1 MKRFLISALAIASI
15 VACSKDEVVDQ
26 QNTGVAIAFEQA
38 FVENATRAA
47 EDPSTTTAT
56 ITAFD
61 VWGFMDVNAGVVFN
75 QQRVTKNGNN
85 WTYSP
90 QQYWLPNHVY
100 YFGALAPVEN
110 AHWTLDTSNAGQ
122 TGVGTVSFENVN
134 GTEDLLYASTSVDT
148 NGTKVGQDMPK
159 VGLTF
164 SHLLSKVKFS
174 FTNGFASP
182 NYTISVKNIKM
193 IVPAKAEIAL
203 VGDWWS
209 TNKWEQYN
217 GTTTLE
223 FGDMES
229 EKIQVTKGAESQKER
244 LTIPAPATQEYTVT
258 FDVELYQGAVLAYSN
273 SLSTT
278 ISGAELKIGNA
289 YNFHATL
296 DHTNIAGDALDPIEF
311 DVTKVNEW
319 VDGNGYEGNVIDTE
333 VVGVKNADELV
344 AAVNNGAEH
353 IQLLDNI
360 NMNEPLVFTPKTRAT
375 ITNYTFD
382 LNGKNIVAPL
392 FAESNGS
399 INAGYT
405 DSYAFWVKDGASL
418 TINGEGTVSTQACK
432 YSIAVWAQGG
442 NVTIN
447 GGTYQNAGEGSDL
460 IYASANGHIVINGGT
475 FIANEKQAG
484 VDGTQEKHSAL
495 NLKGDGTAS
504 SITVYGGSFFKFDP
518 YKNKSENPPVSF
530 VADGYESVAEGDYFV
545 VVPAL
550 KQHSVATADQLFAA
564 VNAGGKITLTEN
576 IAISTPVIVNAGQK
590 VVVNLN
596 GKNITAG
603 KWAEAG
609 SNDATESYAFW
620 AKGGELVING
630 EGTVSTEACKYSMA
644 VWANGGKVTIN
655 GGTYKNAGEGSD
667 LIYASNGSVVDINGG
682 TFEACVKQPGTD
694 GTMNNRSALNCKDG
708 DYRAGK
714 AGFVVKGGKFLE
726 FNPADNA
733 SEVAHTDFCAD
744 GKTVEKDGNYF
755 IVK

>member
-38 FVENATRAA
+38 FVENATRA

-134 GTEDLLYASTSVDT
+134 GTEDLLYASTSVNT

-203 VGDWWS
+203 VEDWWS
-209 TNKWEQYN
+209 TNKWTNYA

-223 FGDMES
+223 FGDMNS
-229 EKIQVTKGAESQKER
+229 ERIQVTKGAESQNER
-244 LTIPAPATQEYTVT
+244 LTIPASANQVYTVT
-258 FDVELYQGAVLAYSN
+258 FDVELYQGNVLAYSN
-273 SLSTT
+273 ALSTT

-296 DHTNIAGDALDPIEF
+296 DHTNIAGTELKPIEF
-311 DVTKVNEW
+311 DVTPIKEW
-319 VDGNGYEGNVIDTE
+319 VDGNGYEGNVINTK
-333 VVGVKNADELV
+333 VVGVSSADEL
-344 AAVNNGAEH
+344 AAAAKAGATNFRLIDNVNGTLTFSNT
-353 IQLLDNI
+353 
-360 NMNEPLVFTPKTRAT
+360 MRSTPA
-375 ITNYTFD
+375 NYTLD
-382 LNGKNIVAPL
+382 LNGKTINVEGDAIVVD
-392 FAESNGS
+392 NG
-399 INAGYT
+399 
-405 DSYAFWVKDGASL
+405 VKL
-418 TINGEGTVSTQACK
+418 TINGNGTVKAG
-432 YSIAVWAQGG
+432 QGKSG
-442 NVTIN
+442 NALWVRHGDVTIN
-447 GGTYQNAGEGSDL
+447 GGSWYVGNDGNERNDCIYVGSADNKDKADLLDSSVTINAGTFEAAVMEYGQYWVLNIRDEFAAAGS
-460 IYASANGHIVINGGT
+460 T
-475 FIANEKQAG
+475 
-484 VDGTQEKHSAL
+484 
-495 NLKGDGTAS
+495 
-504 SITVYGGSFFKFDP
+504 ITVYGGSYKNFDP
-518 YKNKSENPPVSF
+518 ANNTSEGAKTDF
-530 VADGYESVAEGDYFV
+530 VADDYESVADGEYFV

-550 KQHSVATADQLFAA
+550 EQHSVDTAEELFAA

-590 VVVNLN
+590 VVIDLN

-708 DYRAGK
+708 DYKANN
-714 AGFVVKGGKFLE
+714 AGFVVKGGNFLE
-726 FNPADNA
+726 FNPANNA
-733 SEVAHTDFCAD
+733 SEGANTNFVAN
-744 GKTVEKDGNYF
+744 GYESVSDGNYF
-755 IVK
+755 IIVKK

>member
-1 MKRFLISALAIASI
+1 MKKLFIAAMALASV

-26 QNTGVAIAFEQA
+26 QQSVAIGFEQA
-38 FVENATRAA
+38 FVENATRATGTDA
-47 EDPSTTTAT
+47 NPSITTAN
-56 ITAFD
+56 IDAFD
-61 VWGFMDVNAGVVFN
+61 VWGFMDQNAGTVFE
-75 QQRVTKNGNN
+75 QQRVTKNGND

-90 QQYWLPNHVY
+90 LQYWLPGHDY
-100 YFGALAPVEN
+100 YFGALAPAED
-110 AHWTLDTSNAGQ
+110 AHWTLDTANADV

-134 GTEDLLYASTSVDT
+134 GTEDLVYASTSVNTD
-148 NGTKVGQDMPK
+148 NMKVGQDMPK

-203 VGDWWS
+203 VEDWWS
-209 TNKWEQYN
+209 TNKWENYD

-223 FGDMES
+223 FGDMNS
-229 EKIQVTKGAESQKER
+229 ERIQVTKGAESQKER
-244 LTIPAPATQEYTVT
+244 LTIPAGANQEYVVT
-258 FDVELYQGAVLAYSN
+258 FDVELYQGDVLAYSN
-273 SLSTT
+273 ALSTT

-311 DVTKVNEW
+311 NVTKVKEW

-333 VVGVKNADELV
+333 VVGVSSAAELV
-344 AAVNNGAEH
+344 AAAKDGATNFRLIKNVTET
-353 IQLLDNI
+353 LTFSEA
-360 NMNEPLVFTPKTRAT
+360 MRSAAA
-375 ITNYTFD
+375 NYTLD
-382 LNGKNIVAPL
+382 LNGKTIDVAGDAIVV
-392 FAESNGS
+392 ENG
-399 INAGYT
+399 
-405 DSYAFWVKDGASL
+405 VQL
-418 TINGEGTVSTQACK
+418 TINGNGTVKAGQNAS
-432 YSIAVWAQGG
+432 G
-442 NVTIN
+442 NALWVKHGDVTIN
-447 GGTYQNAGEGSDL
+447 GGSWYVGNDGNERNDCIYVGSAANKDNAGQFVS
-460 IYASANGHIVINGGT
+460 SVTINAGT
-475 FIANEKQAG
+475 FEAAVEEFGQYWVLNIQDKFAVAG
-484 VDGTQEKHSAL
+484 ST
-495 NLKGDGTAS
+495 
-504 SITVYGGSFFKFDP
+504 ITVYGGSYKNFDP
-518 YKNKSENPPVSF
+518 ANNVSEGAKTNF
-530 VADGYESVAEGDYFV
+530 VAQDYESVADGEFFN

-550 KQHSVATADQLFAA
+550 EQHFVATAAELFAA

-590 VVVNLN
+590 VVVDLN

-609 SNDATESYAFW
+609 SKDATESYAFW

-644 VWANGGKVTIN
+644 VWANGGKVVIN

-726 FNPADNA
+726 FNPANNA
-733 SEVAHTDFCAD
+733 SEGANTNFCAT
-744 GKTVEKDGNYF
+744 GKTVEEDGNYY

>member
-1 MKRFLISALAIASI
+1 MKKLFIAAMALASV

-26 QNTGVAIAFEQA
+26 QQSVAIGFEQA
-38 FVENATRAA
+38 FVENITRAN
-47 EDPSTTTAT
+47 DPSITKAT
-56 ITAFD
+56 LGAFD
-61 VWGFMDVNAGVVFN
+61 VWGFFTNEEDQKGAVFT
-75 QQRVTKNGNN
+75 QQRVTENGQD

-90 QQYWLPNHVY
+90 LQYWLPGNSYH
-100 YFGALAPVEN
+100 FGALAPVGS
-110 AHWTLDTSNAGQ
+110 SNWSVEPEMDDAGL
-122 TGVGTVSFENVN
+122 GVVSFENVD
-134 GTEDLLYASTSVDT
+134 GTEDLLYAEAFVETVDY
-148 NGTKVGQDMPK
+148 NK

-164 SHLLSKVKFS
+164 NHLLSKVKFS

-193 IVPAKAEIAL
+193 IVPAEASIDLTADWKW
-203 VGDWWS
+203 VGH
-209 TNKWEQYN
+209 N

-229 EKIQVTKGAESQKER
+229 EKIQVTKGAESKNER
-244 LTIPAPATQEYTVT
+244 LTIPALATQEYTVT
-258 FDVELYQGAVLAYSN
+258 FDVELYQGDVLAYSN
-273 SLSTT
+273 ALSTT

-296 DHTNIAGDALDPIEF
+296 DHTNIAGDALKPIEF

-333 VVGVKNADELV
+333 VVGVSSAAELV
-344 AAVNNGAEH
+344 AAAKAGATNFRLIDNVNGTLTFSNTMRSA
-353 IQLLDNI
+353 
-360 NMNEPLVFTPKTRAT
+360 A
-375 ITNYTFD
+375 NYTLD
-382 LNGKNIVAPL
+382 LNGKTIDVDGDAIVVD
-392 FAESNGS
+392 NG
-399 INAGYT
+399 
-405 DSYAFWVKDGASL
+405 VQL
-418 TINGEGTVSTQACK
+418 TINGNGTVKAGQNAS
-432 YSIAVWAQGG
+432 G
-442 NVTIN
+442 NALWVKHGDVTIN
-447 GGTYQNAGEGSDL
+447 GGSWYVGNDGNERNDCIYVGSAANKDNAGQFVS
-460 IYASANGHIVINGGT
+460 SVTINAGT
-475 FIANEKQAG
+475 FEAAVEEFGQYWVLNIQDKFAVAG
-484 VDGTQEKHSAL
+484 ST
-495 NLKGDGTAS
+495 
-504 SITVYGGSFFKFDP
+504 ITVYGGSYKNFDP
-518 YKNKSENPPVSF
+518 ANNVSEGAKTNF
-530 VADGYESVAEGDYFV
+530 VAQDYESVADGEFFN

-550 KQHSVATADQLFAA
+550 EQHFVATAAELFAA

-590 VVVNLN
+590 VVIDLN

-609 SNDATESYAFW
+609 SKDATESYAFW

-644 VWANGGKVTIN
+644 VWANGGKVVIN

-726 FNPADNA
+726 FNPANNA
-733 SEVAHTDFCAD
+733 SEGANTNFCAT
-744 GKTVEKDGNYF
+744 GKTVEEDGNYY